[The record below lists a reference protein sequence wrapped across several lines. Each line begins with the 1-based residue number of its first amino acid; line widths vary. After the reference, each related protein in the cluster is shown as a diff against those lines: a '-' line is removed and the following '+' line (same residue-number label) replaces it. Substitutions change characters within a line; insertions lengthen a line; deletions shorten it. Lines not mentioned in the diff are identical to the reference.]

1 MNNDLR
7 PYMPTHPG
15 EVLKDELQAR
25 GISQKKFSSLIG
37 VSYTMLN
44 EILNGKVFM
53 LLSGIICKV
62 AIILKRQGVILLSHL
77 NLTLFVKHL
86 VLPVFNSINIF
97 PLLKF
102 RCPFF
107 IYIIHNL

>member
-44 EILNGKVFM
+44 EILNGKRPI
-53 LLSGIICKV
+53 S
-62 AIILKRQGVILLSHL
+62 AE
-77 NLTLFVKHL
+77 
-86 VLPVFNSINIF
+86 
-97 PLLKF
+97 
-102 RCPFF
+102 
-107 IYIIHNL
+107 

>member
-37 VSYTMLN
+37 VSYL
-44 EILNGKVFM
+44 EAAL
-53 LLSGIICKV
+53 GIDATIWNNMQSRYNLETARRDTSFASKLDS
-62 AIILKRQGVILLSHL
+62 IRQAFSAAC
-77 NLTLFVKHL
+77 F
-86 VLPVFNSINIF
+86 
-97 PLLKF
+97 
-102 RCPFF
+102 
-107 IYIIHNL
+107 